1 MISVYSCTIRK
12 HKLIFFYINAKVW
25 IILSILIWTL
35 DGVLLNT
42 MFIINFK
49 YIRLFV
55 LICI

>member
-12 HKLIFFYINAKVW
+12 HKLIFCYINAKVW
-25 IILSILIWTL
+25 IMLSILIWTL
-35 DGVLLNT
+35 DGVLLIT

-49 YIRLFV
+49 YIRLYV